1 MYRGIDVS
9 HNNGTI
15 DWAAVKA
22 GGIDFAIIRAGYGQL
37 EDRNF
42 KLNIEGAAQ
51 AGLPV
56 GIYYFSYAINIVKA
70 AEEAAHCCKL
80 IKPYK
85 IDLPVFF
92 DFEYDSETFG
102 QKKGVTYT
110 KALRTAIHKSFCE
123 RVRAGGYTPG
133 IYTNI
138 DYISNRLNW
147 QELTIYPLWLA
158 QWPLGAERCISFEE
172 VNGSSVNTNHGKPI
186 IWQIGYGKVSGIKT
200 DTDLN
205 YCYLPLPRLPVEALS
220 AADIKPGNKVRV
232 INTVTSG
239 GVKRAK
245 QYNSSNTFVVYYNEY
260 DVISVSGKRVVIG
273 VGKTVTAAVNADD
286 LQKI

>member
-1 MYRGIDVS
+1 LYRGIDVS
-9 HNNGTI
+9 HNNGTV

-42 KLNIEGAAQ
+42 KSNMEGAAQ
-51 AGLPV
+51 VGLPV
-56 GIYYFSYAINIVKA
+56 GIYYFSYAINTVKA
-70 AEEAAHCCKL
+70 AEEAAHCCTL

-85 IDLPVFF
+85 IELPVFF

-110 KALRTAIHKSFCE
+110 KALRTAICKAFCE

-133 IYTNI
+133 IYTNV
-138 DYISNRLNW
+138 DYITNRLNW
-147 QELTIYPLWLA
+147 QELTVYPLWLA
-158 QWPLGAERCISFEE
+158 QWPLGANRSISYDEIS
-172 VNGSSVNTNHGKPI
+172 GSSVNTSYGKPM
-186 IWQIGYGKVSGIKT
+186 IWQIGYGKVSGIRT
-200 DTDLN
+200 ETDLN
-205 YCYLPLPRLPVEALS
+205 YCFLPMPRLPVPAEAT
-220 AADIKPGNKVRV
+220 AAFLPGDKVRV
-232 INTVTSG
+232 INTKSV

-245 QYNSSNTFVVYYNEY
+245 LYNSDKTFVVYRNEY

-286 LQKI
+286 LRKI